1 MVIRRIVFADDNLI
15 ERNYAVGFAEFNI
28 NTVLFDALNDCR
40 QNFVFFVGIF
50 LKDCALFRFANA
62 LHNDLLCS
70 LRRDSAEILC
80 VRFFLENIADFIKRI
95 YLLCFFN

>member
-50 LKDCALFRFANA
+50 LKDCAVFSE
-62 LHNDLLCS
+62 H
-70 LRRDSAEILC
+70 
-80 VRFFLENIADFIKRI
+80 KP
-95 YLLCFFN
+95 

>member
-1 MVIRRIVFADDNLI
+1 MVIRRIVFANDNLI

-50 LKDCALFRFANA
+50 LKDCALFRFAMRCITTCFA
-62 LHNDLLCS
+62 VCAAILPKFFV
-70 LRRDSAEILC
+70 SASSSRTSPIS
-80 VRFFLENIADFIKRI
+80 
-95 YLLCFFN
+95 